1 MRNTNIDA
9 VLDGLNK
16 KKLNESVDWDMDID
30 NGLLS
35 LIGRQSKLED
45 DIANF
50 IGRKYSKVFSIYG
63 GEFGAVIEMDTDDSG
78 LEDIGEVITEIY
90 ITLDFGKEIED
101 TKGVLNTI
109 KRSMRCLKNQKFSVD
124 TVRED
129 GKEVT
134 KFTTSEDDAERINV
148 ILDNFVSD
156 GCRIIGDMYEYYPK
170 NEVEDM
176 IESQENEWEDDIRS
190 RNSEYFHS
198 R

>member
-35 LIGRQSKLED
+35 LRGRQSKLED
-45 DIANF
+45 DIADF

-148 ILDNFVSD
+148 ILDNFVGD